1 MIISLL
7 PPPRFLNVVL
17 GFTFFVF
24 SAANAFAQLEPFSSA
39 LPVSRMTGVY
49 EFPRDDLAALTQ
61 WNDVLKR
68 EQESTAAAEG
78 CLNSS
83 GNCSQVE
90 LALYSSMIY
99 SLRPLSPM
107 QKLIKI
113 NQFINTLIIA
123 REAAGQPQT
132 ERITATP
139 WQTSFE
145 FLRTPRIPDNA
156 AIVKYFALRASGFSK
171 DDLRITVA
179 RDVLRNTRHM
189 VLTALIDGDIYALDT
204 RSNSVMSQADVTNYI
219 FYYSFNETTRWAYV
233 PILAE
238 AVSPHSVDPAKNG
251 KEIPQQ

>member
-1 MIISLL
+1 MSLSLL
-7 PPPRFLNVVL
+7 PPSRFLNFSL
-17 GFTFFVF
+17 GFTLFVF
-24 SAANAFAQLEPFSSA
+24 SVAYALAQQEPSSST
-39 LPVSRMTGVY
+39 LPVSRMAGVY
-49 EFPRDDLAALTQ
+49 EFPRDNLEVLTQ

-68 EQESTAAAEG
+68 EQESITAAEG
-78 CLNSS
+78 CLNPS
-83 GNCSQVE
+83 GGCFRVE
-90 LALYSSMIY
+90 AILYSSMIH
-99 SLRPLSPM
+99 SLRPLPPM

-123 REAAGQPQT
+123 GDAAEHPQT

-171 DDLRITVA
+171 DDLRISVA

-189 VLTALIDGDIYALDT
+189 VLTALIDGNVYTLDT
-204 RSNSVMSQADVTNYI
+204 RSNSVMSQADVTHYI

-233 PILAE
+233 PVLAE
-238 AVSPHSVDPAKNG
+238 TVSPHRVDSPESG
-251 KEIPQQ
+251 QETPQQ